1 MTAYNNLAD
10 SKISVDA
17 PITQEV
23 LTAIRDNPIAIT
35 EGSSGAPKI
44 QHGAISVSGVTAGNF
59 SAFEPYEYIGTG
71 DAKVASLRF
80 RNDINLTS
88 GNSQTSSV
96 LMVIGLTGVY
106 RFRLAMHKRVGF
118 GGDRALL
125 LIDDAVVLQR
135 ESGGNSGIFD
145 ITADIAVS
153 QGQEIKLRVQ
163 EISGGITGSSVFC
176 TEAQCFI
183 GVSEKSAA
191 ARGRT
196 CTEDITE
203 LNFSTQQFEN

>member
-35 EGSSGAPKI
+35 EASSGAPKVE
-44 QHGAISVSGVTAGNF
+44 HGAISVSGVTAGNF
-59 SAFEPYEYIGTG
+59 SALEPYEYIDG
-71 DAKVASLRF
+71 DVRLTSLRF
-80 RNDINLTS
+80 RNDVTLVS
-88 GNSQTSSV
+88 GNSQTSPV

-106 RFRLAMHKRVGF
+106 RFRLAMHKRVGS
-118 GGDRALL
+118 GGDRVLL
-125 LIDDAVVLQR
+125 LIDDVVVLQR
-135 ESGGNSGIFD
+135 ESGGDTGIFD
-145 ITADIAVS
+145 TTADIAVS
-153 QGQEIKLRVQ
+153 QGQEIKLRGDDNQ
-163 EISGGITGSSVFC
+163 C

-203 LNFSTQQFEN
+203 LNFSTEQFEN

>member
-35 EGSSGAPKI
+35 EASSGAPKVE
-44 QHGAISVSGVTAGNF
+44 HGAISVSGVTAGNF
-59 SAFEPYEYIGTG
+59 SAFDPYEYIDG
-71 DAKVASLRF
+71 DKRVASLRF
-80 RNDINLTS
+80 RNDVTLTS

-106 RFRLAMHKRVGF
+106 RFRLAMHKRVGD
-118 GGDRALL
+118 GGDRVLL
-125 LIDDAVVLQR
+125 LIDDDVVLQR
-135 ESGGNSGIFD
+135 ESGGDSGIFD
-145 ITADIAVS
+145 TTADILVS

-163 EISGGITGSSVFC
+163 EISGGINGNSSLC

-191 ARGRT
+191 SRGRT

-203 LNFSTQQFEN
+203 LNFSTEQFEN

>member
-35 EGSSGAPKI
+35 EASSGAPKVE
-44 QHGAISVSGVTAGNF
+44 HGAISVSGVTAGNF
-59 SAFEPYEYIGTG
+59 SAFDPYEYIDG
-71 DAKVASLRF
+71 DKRVASLRF
-80 RNDINLTS
+80 RNDVTLTS

-106 RFRLAMHKRVGF
+106 RFRLAMHKRVGD
-118 GGDRALL
+118 GGDRVLL
-125 LIDDAVVLQR
+125 LIDDDVVLQR
-135 ESGGNSGIFD
+135 ESGGDSGIFD
-145 ITADIAVS
+145 TTADIPVS

-163 EISGGITGSSVFC
+163 EISGGISGNSNLC

-203 LNFSTQQFEN
+203 LNFSTDEFAN

>member
-35 EGSSGAPKI
+35 EASSGAPKVE
-44 QHGAISVSGVTAGNF
+44 QGAISVSGVTAGNF
-59 SAFEPYEYIGTG
+59 SAFEPYEYIDG
-71 DAKVASLRF
+71 DARVASLRF
-80 RNDINLTS
+80 RNDIALSS
-88 GNSQTSSV
+88 GSSQTSSV

-106 RFRLAMHKRVGF
+106 RFRLAMHKRVGD
-118 GGDRALL
+118 GGDRVLL
-125 LIDDAVVLQR
+125 LIDDDVVLQR
-135 ESGGNSGIFD
+135 ESGGDSGIFD
-145 ITADIAVS
+145 TTADIAVS

-163 EISGGITGSSVFC
+163 EISGGINGAANLC

-203 LNFSTQQFEN
+203 LNFSTDEFEN

>member
-35 EGSSGAPKI
+35 EASSGAPKVE
-44 QHGAISVSGVTAGNF
+44 HGAISVSGVTAGNF
-59 SAFEPYEYIGTG
+59 SAFDPYEYIDG
-71 DAKVASLRF
+71 DKRVASLRF
-80 RNDINLTS
+80 RNDVTLTS

-106 RFRLAMHKRVGF
+106 RFRLAMHKRVGD
-118 GGDRALL
+118 GGDRVLL
-125 LIDDAVVLQR
+125 LIDDDVVLQR
-135 ESGGNSGIFD
+135 ESGGDSGIFD
-145 ITADIAVS
+145 TTADILVS

-163 EISGGITGSSVFC
+163 EISGGINGNSSLC

-203 LNFSTQQFEN
+203 LNFSTEQFEN